1 MANLTLENLPEE
13 LIQEIEQLAQKHHQS
28 VNEQIISLLK
38 QSVQKPKTALKF
50 LVSPETDP
58 TWEERCKSVPKLQ
71 AQIDQHSPINPLD
84 YGFPDSTDLIREDR
98 DR

>member
-13 LIQEIEQLAQKHHQS
+13 LIQEIEKLAQKHHQS

-38 QSVQKPKTALKF
+38 QSIQKPKTSLKF

-58 TWEERCKSVPKLQ
+58 TWEERRKATPQILREIEQLRLKRQSNKLL
-71 AQIDQHSPINPLD
+71 N
-84 YGFPDSTDLIREDR
+84 STELIREDR